1 MSSKRQLAT
10 HDGADNP
17 IAKRQHL
24 ELFPDS
30 TSSTLDGSTTGEK
43 ANSGW
48 CIDYTDT
55 SSPSNR
61 SSEPQPICFGTLCEV
76 HVKPTDFLNAG
87 SALQPNANQ
96 CLETGASE
104 FFLLDI
110 YLQESTYGFA
120 IPNANTFVMI
130 DLITAEKLNILEE
143 TSVFTKAVVEARIL
157 RQLSRTAKK
166 SFEISVNIYGRE
178 LDARD
183 IGQQLSKVGAFLQ
196 HPFYLEDG
204 VEYLNPQFFDLEDG
218 PRYMTHL
225 VGMDDSKFQAKKFSD
240 AVEVSWT
247 SLDHGMPALAINDLD
262 IIVTDD
268 LITPLQDHQKV
279 ALLFIQR
286 RENSEYCQQVAR
298 ELLFHTRIASH
309 NAIPTFALGGILA
322 DVMGLGKTLT
332 ILVSIHLARL
342 AAENFQI
349 VNTAVGMDQP
359 NYPRTSA
366 TLVVVT
372 STREFPSRQTNGH
385 PSLTRHLKRLWRSG
399 DLKFQGKE
407 LVP

>member
-1 MSSKRQLAT
+1 
-10 HDGADNP
+10 
-17 IAKRQHL
+17 
-24 ELFPDS
+24 
-30 TSSTLDGSTTGEK
+30 
-43 ANSGW
+43 
-48 CIDYTDT
+48 
-55 SSPSNR
+55 
-61 SSEPQPICFGTLCEV
+61 
-76 HVKPTDFLNAG
+76 
-87 SALQPNANQ
+87 
-96 CLETGASE
+96 
-104 FFLLDI
+104 
-110 YLQESTYGFA
+110 
-120 IPNANTFVMI
+120 MI

-268 LITPLQDHQKV
+268 LITPLQ
-279 ALLFIQR
+279 
-286 RENSEYCQQVAR
+286 E
-298 ELLFHTRIASH
+298 
-309 NAIPTFALGGILA
+309 
-322 DVMGLGKTLT
+322 
-332 ILVSIHLARL
+332 
-342 AAENFQI
+342 
-349 VNTAVGMDQP
+349 
-359 NYPRTSA
+359 
-366 TLVVVT
+366 
-372 STREFPSRQTNGH
+372 
-385 PSLTRHLKRLWRSG
+385 
-399 DLKFQGKE
+399 
-407 LVP
+407 